1 MRPAGGCAHRP
12 DLIKHGRRRPLLSEA
27 ALYPAIKRF
36 LAARG
41 YAAKG
46 EVEGCDVAAVRVDS
60 ANGNQPL
67 LVIAELKLGF
77 TLDLVLQGV
86 ERAGVADQVWLAVR
100 ATRRGRDRDRRT
112 RALCG
117 MLGFGLLAVH
127 PGPGTVEVLAEPGPW
142 RPRTNQ
148 RRRRAV
154 LAEHAAR
161 HGDPSPGGTRAV
173 PVMTAYRQEA
183 LACAAAL
190 QAGPLRPRDLKPAAP
205 RAAAIL
211 QRDVYGWF
219 TRLSRGIY
227 ALAPA
232 GAAALVRWY
241 GAVDASASRPDPD
254 AVDVPVP
261 LPTRP

>member
-1 MRPAGGCAHRP
+1 
-12 DLIKHGRRRPLLSEA
+12 LLSEA

-41 YAAKG
+41 YEAKG
-46 EVEGCDVAAVRVDS
+46 EVKGCDVAAVQADPADGS
-60 ANGNQPL
+60 QPL
-67 LVIAELKLGF
+67 LVITELKLGF

-100 ATRRGRDRDRRT
+100 ATRRGRDRDRRI

-127 PGPGTVEVLAEPGPW
+127 PGGGTVEVLAEPGPW

-161 HGDPSPGGTRAV
+161 HGDPSPCGTRSV

-190 QAGPLRPRDLKPAAP
+190 QAGPLRPRDLAPTAP

-211 QRDVYGWF
+211 RRDVYGWF
-219 TRLSRGIY
+219 TRLSRGVY

-232 GAAALVRWY
+232 GAAALARWD
-241 GAVDASASRPDPD
+241 GAAAAGIPRPDPD
-254 AVDVPVP
+254 AGAPAT
-261 LPTRP
+261 LPARL